1 MFKRSCTYL
10 VYEYLVHSRRA
21 GFNTAC
27 GVFEKSANKKEVLE
41 NNVRPRGLRMGCDL
55 LTAVV

>member
-55 LTAVV
+55 LL